1 MRNQT
6 NNVFKVKRQK
16 SKIFITI
23 LCIFGL
29 LFSYSCSCKNR
40 VSNPDDTPTDSGVI
54 TNKEGGIVITPSAT
68 LSTNLMIINVNGNGT
83 KQSIT
88 ITVNNA
94 DFEIADITGVEGLT
108 KNDFNLTTNGV
119 LSLTS
124 GFDKVD
130 TTEKTLTLVVN
141 YQKKSTAGENDT
153 LSKNSEN
160 FDLKII
166 KAESLADDKI
176 QTLIRKMTTVGSFN
190 VANLELKSG
199 KATLYE
205 NDAVN
210 IEIKTSDFEKQLNNR
225 LQSKNIEIIT
235 GFEFVKVDVSID
247 KKTATFEFI
256 LKVEDKYET
265 IYNSKENPITFIV
278 VIGDNV
284 SGQGGTGTW
293 KDDTSKDDSTKPKS

>member
-68 LSTNLMIINVNGNGT
+68 LSTNLMTINVNGNGT

-88 ITVNNA
+88 VNNA
-94 DFEIADITGVEGLT
+94 DFVIADITGVEGLT
-108 KNDFNLTTNGV
+108 KDNFELANGV
-119 LSLTS
+119 LSLKS

-166 KAESLADDKI
+166 KAESLTDDKI
-176 QTLIRKMTTVGSFN
+176 QTLIRQMTTVGSFN
-190 VANLELKSG
+190 AAGLELKDG
-199 KATLYE
+199 VATLYE